1 MDFFQVQ
8 RLIMKGRWMQ
18 MSHVRASFGEKDPW
32 PSLTLAMLRLL
43 LFKAQEHTDFEKYLN
58 PVMLVFIG

>member
-1 MDFFQVQ
+1 
-8 RLIMKGRWMQ
+8 MQ

-32 PSLTLAMLRLL
+32 PSLTLTMLRLL